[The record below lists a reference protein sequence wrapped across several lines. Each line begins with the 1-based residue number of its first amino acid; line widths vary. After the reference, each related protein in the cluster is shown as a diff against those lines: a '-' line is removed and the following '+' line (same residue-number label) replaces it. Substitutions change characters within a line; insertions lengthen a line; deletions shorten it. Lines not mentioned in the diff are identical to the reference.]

1 MVPTTI
7 EDDIRTGNGRQI
19 CHRTVNQELTL
30 TYGQQELKMPFNPLI
45 SKYKEYFDNYIL
57 TKELTESQRTLYR
70 YAPKMVS
77 RDIYGTI
84 SYWSVILFINEAHSV
99 MEFEP
104 VDLKYVDP
112 QYISNLFE
120 EIFIL
125 EGAK

>member
-7 EDDIRTGNGRQI
+7 EDEIRAGSGRQI

-30 TYGQQELKMPFNPLI
+30 VYGKNELKMPFNPLI
-45 SKYKEYFDNYIL
+45 SKYKEYFDNHIL
-57 TKELTESQRTLYR
+57 VKPLTEAQQTLYR

-77 RDIYGTI
+77 RDIYGTT

-104 VDLKYVDP
+104 TDLKYVDP
-112 QYISNLFE
+112 QYIVNLFE

-125 EGAK
+125 EG